1 MTRRKALINLV
12 IVIVFFLIMTRIDYV
27 VNCILYEHGLKF
39 SQVWYC
45 EWTSIYILAYV
56 FFAVVMGYFNRSLKL
71 GLSLLVIS
79 LISTQDII
87 YFLVWNS
94 GDRFP
99 MSMWVWMYQYK
110 LFGYW
115 NMATQLLLCASVI
128 SGILGVNKIWQ
139 KKMRPV
145 KRLAEEGT

>member
-1 MTRRKALINLV
+1 MTRKKALINLV

-56 FFAVVMGYFNRSLKL
+56 FFAVVLGYFNRSLKL

-87 YFLVWNS
+87 YFLVWNT

-115 NMATQLLLCASVI
+115 NMATQLLLSI
-128 SGILGVNKIWQ
+128 STILGILGVTQIW
-139 KKMRPV
+139 
-145 KRLAEEGT
+145 KRRKGRWGE

>member
-1 MTRRKALINLV
+1 MARKKSLINLA
-12 IVIVFFLIMTRIDYV
+12 IVIGFFLIMTRIDYV

-39 SQVWYC
+39 SQVWYR
-45 EWTSIYILAYV
+45 EWTNIYLLAYV

-87 YFLVWNS
+87 YFLVWNIA
-94 GDRFP
+94 DRFP
-99 MSMWVWMYQYK
+99 ISMWVWMYQYK

-115 NMATQLLLCASVI
+115 NMATQLLLSVSVI
-128 SGILGVNKIWQ
+128 SGILGAKKIWH
-139 KKMRPV
+139 KK
-145 KRLAEEGT
+145 

>member
-1 MTRRKALINLV
+1 MTRKKSLINLA
-12 IVIVFFLIMTRIDYV
+12 IVLGFFLIMTRIDYV

-39 SQVWYC
+39 SEIWHS
-45 EWTSIYILAYV
+45 EWTMVCFSAYL
-56 FFAVVMGYFNRSLKL
+56 FFAVIMGYFNKSLKL
-71 GLSLLVIS
+71 GLSLWVIS

-99 MSMWVWMYQYK
+99 MYMWTWMYQYK

-115 NMATQLLLCASVI
+115 NMATQLILSVCMI
-128 SGILGVNKIWQ
+128 SGLLVLLHTEYISTITYRIWNR
-139 KKMRPV
+139 K
-145 KRLAEEGT
+145 